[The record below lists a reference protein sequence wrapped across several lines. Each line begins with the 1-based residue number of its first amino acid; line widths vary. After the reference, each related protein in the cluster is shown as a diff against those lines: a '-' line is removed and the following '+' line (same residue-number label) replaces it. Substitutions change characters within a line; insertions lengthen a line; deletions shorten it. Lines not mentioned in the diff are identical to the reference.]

1 MKETMRL
8 LFGIDNFV
16 ETAERAGIREGDS
29 NAFDIA
35 NIAITAK
42 FDKVI
47 NDTEMAMLMYAAGY
61 LHAVNLAKEEPMSL
75 FEIDVD

>member
-1 MKETMRL
+1 MKEMMRL

-61 LHAVNLAKEEPMSL
+61 LHATNEAREEKISF
-75 FEIDVD
+75 FEIDA

>member
-8 LFGIDNFV
+8 LFGIGNFV

-35 NIAITAK
+35 NIVTTAR
-42 FDKVI
+42 FDGII
-47 NDTEMAMLMYAAGY
+47 NDVEMAMLMYCAGY
-61 LHAVNLAKEEPMSL
+61 LHSVNLAREEPMSL
-75 FEIDVD
+75 FEIDSD

>member
-35 NIAITAK
+35 NIVTTAR
-42 FDKVI
+42 FDGII
-47 NDTEMAMLMYAAGY
+47 NDVEMAMLMYCAGY
-61 LHAVNLAKEEPMSL
+61 LHATNEAREEQISL
-75 FEIDVD
+75 FEIDA